1 MVKRD
6 LRPEQSRSTNPVT
19 VMKTRRSFS
28 VATIVIAANLYALG
42 HLSYATIVDDSNYE
56 RTFAQKFSSIIIEN
70 PDGRTDVETWN
81 SNRVRVIAS
90 RQPAKLNA
98 ASIDSRIRFQIQND
112 DLRIFVRS
120 DRADAAI
127 HLLVFVPRQVN
138 LAIKGDS
145 DAIAIKGIT
154 NALSVET
161 ESGPISLYLP
171 KGANTDL
178 SLRSVEG
185 TIASELEMR
194 LFGPVNAHNLDGRT
208 GRGGAPVILRSM
220 KGAVSLLSD
229 DPGRI
234 ARADAKSAS
243 DISGIGPPPVM
254 SRSSFADE
262 GTARN
267 SDTSVSIVTTTV
279 AAVNAA
285 NPNDPPVADI
295 IKIDSRLVN
304 LNVRVTDSSGRLIP
318 NLSKTDFQV
327 FEDNVQ
333 QEVVRFEPVTS
344 PVSVVLLLDA
354 SGSTKERWKVIK
366 KAARKF
372 IDTLNPDTPI
382 AVAAFTRRFMVICDF
397 TCDRK
402 LMIERLDHTK
412 NLQSGTAFYDAAW
425 SALNLLKEVKEQRKA
440 IVVMTDGVDNSLS
453 SDEYE
458 PKHPFDEL
466 MGRIGQEEVT
476 IYPIYFDTEYEVV
489 VRQRGSDTHESY
501 VTARQQLQQIA
512 DETGGTLFKADRAE
526 DLEGVYQRVASELQ
540 TLYSVSYNPADKNY
554 NGNWRNVGVKVKQGG
569 AMART
574 KRGFY
579 AR

>member
-1 MVKRD
+1 
-6 LRPEQSRSTNPVT
+6 
-19 VMKTRRSFS
+19 MKTRRYLS
-28 VATIVIAANLYALG
+28 VASIVIAANLCAVGHQAFAAL
-42 HLSYATIVDDSNYE
+42 ANEANYE
-56 RTFAQKFSSIIIEN
+56 KTFSQRFNSILIEN
-70 PDGRTDVETWN
+70 SDGRTDVETWN
-81 SNRVRVIAS
+81 SNRVKVIAS
-90 RQPAKLNA
+90 GQHGRPNRAP
-98 ASIDSRIRFQIQND
+98 IDSRIRFQIQND
-112 DLRIFVRS
+112 DLRIFVRG
-120 DRADAAI
+120 DRTDGAI
-127 HLLVFVPRQVN
+127 SLLVFVPRQVN
-138 LAIKGDS
+138 LALKGDS
-145 DAIAIKGIT
+145 DAIAIKGVT
-154 NALSVET
+154 NALSAET

-194 LFGPVNAHNLDGRT
+194 VFGPVNAHNLDGRT

-243 DISGIGPPPVM
+243 DPTGTGPPPVM
-254 SRSSFADE
+254 TRSSFSSDDE
-262 GTARN
+262 TFQDSGPSRSN
-267 SDTSVSIVTTTV
+267 TTV

-304 LNVRVTDSSGRLIP
+304 LNVRVTDSSGKLIP
-318 NLSKTDFQV
+318 NLSKADFQIY
-327 FEDNVQ
+327 EDNVE

-372 IDTLNPDTPI
+372 IDTLKPDTPI

-425 SALNLLKEVKEQRKA
+425 SALNLFKEVKEQRKA

-458 PKHPFDEL
+458 PRHPFDEL
-466 MGRIGQEEVT
+466 LSRIGQEEVI

-489 VRQRGSDTHESY
+489 VRMHGSDTHESY
-501 VTARQQLQQIA
+501 VTAREQLQKIA

-554 NGNWRNVGVKVKQGG
+554 NGDWRNVGVKVKQGA

>member
-1 MVKRD
+1 
-6 LRPEQSRSTNPVT
+6 
-19 VMKTRRSFS
+19 MKTRRYFS
-28 VATIVIAANLYALG
+28 VASIVIAANLCALG
-42 HLSYATIVDDSNYE
+42 QVAYATFVDEPNYE
-56 RTFAQKFSSIIIEN
+56 KTFSQKFNSILIEN
-70 PDGRTDVETWN
+70 ADGQTDVETWN

-90 RQPAKLNA
+90 SQNTRRLP
-98 ASIDSRIRFQIQND
+98 IDSRIRFQIQND
-112 DLRIFVRS
+112 DLRIFVRG
-120 DRADAAI
+120 DRTEGTI
-127 HLLVFVPRQVN
+127 NLLVFVPKQVN

-145 DAIAIKGIT
+145 DAIAIKGVT

-161 ESGPISLYLP
+161 ESGSISLYLS

-178 SLRSVEG
+178 SLRSLEG

-208 GRGGAPVILRSM
+208 GRGGAPVILRSI

-234 ARADAKSAS
+234 ARADAKSAN
-243 DISGIGPPPVM
+243 DTARIGAPPVM
-254 SRSSFADE
+254 SRSSFTSDE

-267 SDTSVSIVTTTV
+267 SDTSVSNVATTV

-304 LNVRVTDSSGRLIP
+304 LNVRVTDGSGKLIP
-318 NLSKTDFQV
+318 NLSKADFKIY
-327 FEDNVQ
+327 EDNVE

-354 SGSTKERWKVIK
+354 SGSTKERWKVLK

-372 IDTLNPDTPI
+372 IDTLKPDTPI

-425 SALNLLKEVKEQRKA
+425 SALNLFKEVKEQRKA

-458 PKHPFDEL
+458 PRHPFDEL
-466 MGRIGQEEVT
+466 LTRISQDEVT

-489 VRQRGSDTHESY
+489 VRMHGSDTHESY
-501 VTARQQLQQIA
+501 VTARQQLQKIA

-554 NGNWRNVGVKVKQGG
+554 NGNWRNVGVKVKQG
-569 AMART
+569 AAVART

>member
-1 MVKRD
+1 
-6 LRPEQSRSTNPVT
+6 
-19 VMKTRRSFS
+19 MKTRRYLS
-28 VATIVIAANLYALG
+28 VASIVIAANLCGVGHQAFAAL
-42 HLSYATIVDDSNYE
+42 ANEANYE
-56 RTFAQKFSSIIIEN
+56 KTFSQRFNSILIEN
-70 PDGRTDVETWN
+70 SDGRTDVETWN
-81 SNRVRVIAS
+81 SNRVKVIAS
-90 RQPAKLNA
+90 GQHGLPNRAP
-98 ASIDSRIRFQIQND
+98 IDSRIRFQIQND
-112 DLRIFVRS
+112 DLRIFVRG
-120 DRADAAI
+120 DRTDGAI
-127 HLLVFVPRQVN
+127 SLLVFVPRQVN
-138 LAIKGDS
+138 LALKGDS
-145 DAIAIKGIT
+145 DAIAIKGVT
-154 NALSVET
+154 NALSAET

-194 LFGPVNAHNLDGRT
+194 VFGPVNAHNLDGRT

-234 ARADAKSAS
+234 ARADANSAS
-243 DISGIGPPPVM
+243 DPTGTGPPPVM
-254 SRSSFADE
+254 TRSSFSSDD
-262 GTARN
+262 
-267 SDTSVSIVTTTV
+267 DTSQDSGPSRSNTTV

-304 LNVRVTDSSGRLIP
+304 LNVRVTDSSGKLIP
-318 NLSKTDFQV
+318 NLSKADFQIY
-327 FEDNVQ
+327 EDNVE

-372 IDTLNPDTPI
+372 IDTLKPDTPV

-425 SALNLLKEVKEQRKA
+425 SALNLFKEVKEQRRA

-458 PKHPFDEL
+458 PRHPFDEL
-466 MGRIGQEEVT
+466 LSRIGQEEVI

-489 VRQRGSDTHESY
+489 VRMHGSDTHESY
-501 VTARQQLQQIA
+501 VTARQQLQKIA

-554 NGNWRNVGVKVKQGG
+554 NGNWRNVGVKVKQG
-569 AMART
+569 AAVART